1 MGADPHDLKNASPPK
16 DSSCLAS
23 EAVRTNPNRMLPPCR
38 SKARTVGTGN
48 GVVYDSDADSLRTR
62 RRLKQALEAE
72 AFWAGGIGVTYTMTV
87 TTGTRNM
94 DVTAKYTGIV
104 PSQATAVDS
113 KVHEGMP

>member
-1 MGADPHDLKNASPPK
+1 MGADPLDLKNASPPK
-16 DSSCLAS
+16 DSSYLAS
-23 EAVRTNPNRMLPPCR
+23 EAARTNPNRMLRLCR
-38 SKARTVGTGN
+38 WMVRTVGTGN
-48 GVVYDSDADSLRTR
+48 GVVYDNDDDYLWTR